1 MPIRNKSKVYSI
13 ATQCRVCNGTFFEE
27 ALITYKNMPKA
38 AQHLPDSDNLENDK
52 GLMLQ
57 VFQCEDCGLVQ
68 LNNKPVDYFREVI
81 RAAGI
86 SEEMKEFRIKQFGN
100 FIDSLDLK
108 NKNIVEIGCGQGE
121 YLSVMDQLK
130 VNATGLEYSKKSVEI
145 CNKLGLQVDRGYLE
159 HENIKIKN
167 APLDGFFIL
176 NFLEHLPNI
185 NEALQAIYN
194 NLSDDGVGLIEVP
207 NFDMILEKN
216 LFSEF
221 IGDHLFYFTKESLET
236 TLNFNGFE
244 IIDSAIVWYDY
255 VISVHVKKTE
265 PRKNPPILIEKTNI
279 DHFTQHQE
287 MITQTIVEY
296 LDSFEDKKVAIWG
309 AGHQSLAIIAL
320 TNIEKRIAYV
330 VDSADFKQNKFT
342 PATHIPIVAPEKL
355 SSDPVEAIIIM
366 AASYSD
372 EVARNILMD
381 KDNESNVSI
390 LRESGLEII
399 R

>member
-1 MPIRNKSKVYSI
+1 
-13 ATQCRVCNGTFFEE
+13 
-27 ALITYKNMPKA
+27 
-38 AQHLPDSDNLENDK
+38 
-52 GLMLQ
+52 
-57 VFQCEDCGLVQ
+57 
-68 LNNKPVDYFREVI
+68 
-81 RAAGI
+81 
-86 SEEMKEFRIKQFGN
+86 
-100 FIDSLDLK
+100 
-108 NKNIVEIGCGQGE
+108 
-121 YLSVMDQLK
+121 
-130 VNATGLEYSKKSVEI
+130 
-145 CNKLGLQVDRGYLE
+145 
-159 HENIKIKN
+159 
-167 APLDGFFIL
+167 
-176 NFLEHLPNI
+176 
-185 NEALQAIYN
+185 
-194 NLSDDGVGLIEVP
+194 
-207 NFDMILEKN
+207 MILEKN